1 MDFCG
6 FFAVS
11 GNSNDKSASGM
22 ARLFA
27 GVAFTLFLLTVCSA
41 PLWAQS
47 PGYTDFS
54 SPANLTLQG
63 DAFFP
68 ESSPG
73 VLRLTPALTQRV
85 GGAWFNFK
93 QPIAGGFTSVFTFQI
108 TNSLENSNFP
118 ADGIA
123 FVIQNA
129 PPSEIPPFSGTA
141 ALAGAGGSLGY
152 SAGLAF
158 PTSENQITPGISNSL
173 AVEFDTLQNPWDP
186 NNNHVAVQSCGT
198 GENSEFHAFGDFPGT
213 CTLALNSD
221 LSTTLWNGDVH
232 TATIDYQPPQD
243 CVACLGTL
251 RVVLDGTDLF
261 PNGVAVD
268 LSTLLSLD
276 NGKAWVGFTGATGDV
291 IENNDILSWSF
302 TPHTSTTITQN
313 ISPGVTTPF
322 VFGEYNYKI
331 TPDTAT
337 NNSPDT
343 LTVTAIPIDPNDF
356 NPGPNFPGAQCIPYA
371 GNNGNCSEFQVTCL
385 GPDCNT
391 GTYQLELNWD
401 NPGTTTSNN
410 NPGLLDAPGLSCP
423 PPNTPGNFTTNIFT
437 EYQVNRHDPV
447 VKGSGGP
454 RYSCFV
460 AVQNVTYGKADLV
473 VLDVA
478 LSKAKVGSNLTYG
491 IGVTNL
497 GPATAN
503 RVIVTDQLD
512 PNTSLVSG
520 TVAQTTCTFLLHGLT
535 CTKPVPVACSAN
547 GQVVTCPVGVLAPT
561 TWQTVTAAAAQ
572 VVVSVNPS
580 ACTAYSCVSLHN
592 TATVSAVNPDP
603 KPNSN
608 SSTAVTPVS
617 KR

>member
-6 FFAVS
+6 FFGVS
-11 GNSNDKSASGM
+11 GNNNEKGASVM
-22 ARLFA
+22 ARPFA
-27 GVAFTLFLLTVCSA
+27 GVAFTLFLLIVCSV

-68 ESSPG
+68 ESSPN
-73 VLRLTPALTQRV
+73 VLRLTPAVTQRV

-93 QPIAGGFTSVFTFQI
+93 QPVAGGFTSVFTFQI
-108 TNSLENSNFP
+108 TNSSENPNFL
-118 ADGIA
+118 ADGFA

-129 PPSEIPPFSGTA
+129 PPSELPPFSGTA

-152 SAGLAF
+152 AAGLAF
-158 PTSENQITPGISNSL
+158 PTSENQFTPGIPNSL
-173 AVEFDTLQNPWDP
+173 AVEFDTFTNPWDP
-186 NNNHVAVQSCGT
+186 NTNHVAVQSCGSAENNAFHGF
-198 GENSEFHAFGDFPGT
+198 GEFPNT
-213 CTLALNSD
+213 CNLALNSD
-221 LSTTLWNGDVH
+221 LPTTLWNGEVH
-232 TATIDYQPPQD
+232 TATIDYQPPPD
-243 CVACLGTL
+243 CGECLGVL
-251 RVVLDGTDLF
+251 RVILDGTDLF
-261 PNGVAVD
+261 PNGIGVD

-276 NGKAWVGFTGATGDV
+276 NGTAWVGFTGATGDV

-322 VFGEYNYKI
+322 VFGEFNYKI

-343 LTVTAIPIDPNDF
+343 LTVKAIPIDPTQF
-356 NPGPNFPGAQCIPYA
+356 KPGPNFPGAQCIPYA
-371 GNNGNCSEFQVTCL
+371 GNNGKCSEFQVTCS

-401 NPGTTTSNN
+401 SPGTTTSNN
-410 NPGLLDAPGLSCP
+410 SPGLLDAPGLPCP

-460 AVQNVTYGKADLV
+460 AVQNVTYGKADLAV
-473 VLDVA
+473 FNLASSNV
-478 LSKAKVGSNLTYG
+478 KVGTNLTY
-491 IGVTNL
+491 IIPLTNF

-503 RVIVTDQLD
+503 RVVVTDQLD
-512 PNTSLVSG
+512 PNTSFVNG

-535 CTKPVPVACSAN
+535 CTKPVPRACSAS

-561 TWQTVTAAAAQ
+561 TWQSVTAAAAQ

-580 ACTAYSCVSLHN
+580 ACTAYSCASLSN

-603 KPNSN
+603 KPKSN
-608 SSTAVTPVS
+608 SSTVVTQVN
-617 KR
+617 R